1 MDGDSGMNS
10 VTFTVPGEPKGKGRP
25 RVGMRGKKPIMY
37 TPPET
42 VEYENKIAAA
52 ASAANPSG
60 GLFAGPV
67 RLEIRIFHPIRD
79 SWPKKKQEAARAGQ
93 MVPTMKVDID
103 NALKAVCDALNGVLW
118 LDDVQVVNVGMSKR
132 FSDTPR
138 LEITVTELPLFG
150 V

>member
-1 MDGDSGMNS
+1 MASIS
-10 VTFTVPGEPKGKGRP
+10 FTVPGEPKGKGRP

-42 VEYENKIAAA
+42 VAYEERIMEEALLAMDRELAAKIH
-52 ASAANPSG
+52 
-60 GLFAGPV
+60 GPV
-67 RLEIRIFHPIRD
+67 RLELRIFHPIRE

-93 MVPTMKVDID
+93 MVPTMKPDAD
-103 NALKAVCDALNGVLW
+103 NVLKAVCDALNGVLW
-118 LDDVQVVNVGMSKR
+118 LDDVQVVSVGMSKR